1 MTAFD
6 LGDNTLSAST
16 LAQLELEYLYDDGSP
31 VDGIDYIVIDNEGI
45 EHTGSLA
52 NGVAT
57 LANLP
62 QGKSDVLLRATTQAD
77 EQQLIQLRND
87 FKQHLTS
94 MLDEISKQAAI
105 GDAIF
110 EQEDFFTQW
119 MIETGARATG
129 LYQGAKSLVTGIA
142 DLIVLGI
149 DVNISVYSACF
160 RMIDAIA
167 SGDKH
172 AVKHELETILA
183 FSQKT
188 TSALSDAFEL
198 LLALMDDED
207 TRNTLAR
214 FPYDYIEAHSYVD
227 KQRITGVMAFEI
239 LLAILTGGVGV
250 AASAASKSKHLASA
264 NRALVDMADIL
275 KRKQL
280 NKTISHTVSPEQ
292 PKLIERIDKPDAALQ
307 PGRKYALSFV
317 NAKPI
322 ELNTKGQFR
331 DINGLLRTNAGP
343 NAPEFKKW
351 LENGGTVRYDELT
364 DTIIYGK
371 PNMET
376 SSLGQVDIEI
386 PYISGPPDGSRYP
399 DFNEYSIANVKI
411 ENMTGVK
418 ERYIELPEVGDFSKA
433 WEQLSNQ
440 KGDQYL
446 TEKFGIKRRIKGD
459 RVGQWPDKSPLDFTW
474 HHHGDQSSMLLIDQE
489 IHDIFTHKGG
499 ASASR

>member
-94 MLDEISKQAAI
+94 MLNEIRKQAAI

-160 RMIDAIA
+160 RMIDAVA

-188 TSALSDAFEL
+188 TRALSDAFEL

-264 NRALVDMADIL
+264 NRALVNMADIL

-280 NKTISHTVSPEQ
+280 DKTISHTVSPEQ

-307 PGRKYALSFV
+307 ESKKHAHSFV

-343 NAPEFKKW
+343 NAPEF
-351 LENGGTVRYDELT
+351 
-364 DTIIYGK
+364 
-371 PNMET
+371 
-376 SSLGQVDIEI
+376 
-386 PYISGPPDGSRYP
+386 
-399 DFNEYSIANVKI
+399 
-411 ENMTGVK
+411 
-418 ERYIELPEVGDFSKA
+418 
-433 WEQLSNQ
+433 
-440 KGDQYL
+440 
-446 TEKFGIKRRIKGD
+446 
-459 RVGQWPDKSPLDFTW
+459 
-474 HHHGDQSSMLLIDQE
+474 
-489 IHDIFTHKGG
+489 
-499 ASASR
+499 

>member
-1 MTAFD
+1 
-6 LGDNTLSAST
+6 
-16 LAQLELEYLYDDGSP
+16 
-31 VDGIDYIVIDNEGI
+31 
-45 EHTGSLA
+45 HTGSLA

-94 MLDEISKQAAI
+94 MLNEIRKQAAI

-160 RMIDAIA
+160 RMIDAVA

-207 TRNTLAR
+207 TRSTLAR

-264 NRALVDMADIL
+264 NRALVNMADIL

-280 NKTISHTVSPEQ
+280 DKTISHTVSPEQ

-307 PGRKYALSFV
+307 PGTNRGVTTQVYIKTQ
-317 NAKPI
+317 KPM
-322 ELNTKGQFR
+322 LTKDGMV
-331 DINGLLRTNAGP
+331 IP
-343 NAPEFKKW
+343 
-351 LENGGTVRYDELT
+351 
-364 DTIIYGK
+364 YGK
-371 PNMET
+371 TEADAISIQMPKGAEKGKSFTKNGKTITYDKDGFPIFNSKFDVTLDASHLGTQKHGKHFQAANE
-376 SSLGQVDIEI
+376 SIRKALIDDPSLAKKM
-386 PYISGPPDGSRYP
+386 
-399 DFNEYSIANVKI
+399 N
-411 ENMTGVK
+411 
-418 ERYIELPEVGDFSKA
+418 
-433 WEQLSNQ
+433 
-440 KGDQYL
+440 L
-446 TEKFGIKRRIKGD
+446 TPMQHKFFM
-459 RVGQWPDKSPLDFTW
+459 KSPSVQSKPPGLTW
-474 HHHGDQSSMLLIDQE
+474 HHHQDLGKMQLISSIE
-489 IHDIFTHKGG
+489 HKTFLPHTGG
-499 ASASR
+499 MSIWGGGYK